1 MNPLLLLNLLNN
13 IVALGTT
20 MAGKP
25 NEAGKITSLLGTI
38 MATHD
43 SLTALSDA
51 VMYARKEDGTIDA
64 AGWDAIHAQTAKNR
78 ARLEDLLA

>member
-1 MNPLLLLNLLNN
+1 MNPLLLLTLMQNVVNLGATL
-13 IVALGTT
+13 
-20 MAGKP
+20 AGKP
-25 NEAGKITSLLGTI
+25 TEASKITSILGTI

-51 VMYARKEDGTIDA
+51 VMHARKEDGTIDA
-64 AGWDAIHAQTAKNR
+64 AGWDAIHEQTAKNR